1 MYRLKM
7 DIAQNDFQRYMTH
20 SKFYDFAQLNVVI
33 AIMKESFKQYLDVL
47 NGIDEKI
54 LVRVL
59 TNEDYDVY
67 VTFDF
72 VGKDVYFTTEYH
84 GANDEH
90 FTSNICEGAE
100 IQNSVSLKQINQ
112 AYFSEC
118 VEKPT
123 KVLIAM
129 YYKDI
134 VTFLK
139 EEIDRLTGTSAL
151 VENVFNDYMKQ
162 QNSEQEQKTTQADE
176 GVEIVDKTNE
186 TRPEPKDILP
196 EEC

>member
-20 SKFYDFAQLNVVI
+20 SKFYDFSQLNVVI
-33 AIMKESFKQYLDVL
+33 AMMKESFKEFLNIL
-47 NGIDEKI
+47 NGLDEKI

-59 TNEDYDVY
+59 TNKDYDVY

-72 VGKDVYFTTEYH
+72 VGNDVYFTTEYH
-84 GANDEH
+84 GNNDEH
-90 FTSNICEGAE
+90 FTANICEGAE
-100 IQNSVSLKQINQ
+100 IQNSVSLKHINQ
-112 AYFSEC
+112 SYFNEC

-134 VTFLK
+134 VKFIRN
-139 EEIDRLTGTSAL
+139 EVERLVDTSEF
-151 VENVFNDYMKQ
+151 VVNTFNDYMKNQ
-162 QNSEQEQKTTQADE
+162 TEETTQETVQTD
-176 GVEIVDKTNE
+176 GDVEVVDKTNE

-196 EEC
+196 KEC